1 MNSYCIKCSKFEKS
15 KNIKIKL
22 EVVEIIN
29 LYFHGIEYGFEN
41 FETVAKEELID
52 LLTI

>member
-1 MNSYCIKCSKFEKS
+1 MNFYCIKFSKFKKS

-29 LYFHGIEYGFEN
+29 LYFHCIEYGM
-41 FETVAKEELID
+41 VLKILK
-52 LLTI
+52 LLLKKN